1 MTQHI
6 NHNHSKPDFSKP
18 DSSPDSSPDFERKTM
33 GGEGDGPDPV
43 PFEQFELV
51 SAYLDNEVTEN
62 ERHQVEHWLATDA
75 KIQALYAD
83 LGGMTD
89 CLKQAPVP
97 LSASPEQV
105 LAGVMAKMETRQ
117 RKRHRWGGAAIAAG
131 LAATVGAISVGLR
144 QPGLQFA
151 QHGPLDPE
159 ADNGPLELA
168 QSPTPVLDPVIDP
181 VIDTVAASPDDGP
194 ILERA
199 LILE

>member
-6 NHNHSKPDFSKP
+6 NHNHSNPDP
-18 DSSPDSSPDFERKTM
+18 DRPQLGGVPL
-33 GGEGDGPDPV
+33 GGEDDAHAPV

-51 SAYLDNEVTEN
+51 SAYLDNEVTEE
-62 ERHQVEHWLATDA
+62 ERQQVEHWLATDA

-105 LAGVMAKMETRQ
+105 LAGVMAKVNQQQ
-117 RKRHRWGGAAIAAG
+117 RKRHRLWGGAAIAAS
-131 LAATVGAISVGLR
+131 LAAIVGAISVGLR

-151 QHGPLDPE
+151 QTPPATLDSE
-159 ADNGPLELA
+159 LDAGPLELA
-168 QSPTPVLDPVIDP
+168 QSPTPA
-181 VIDTVAASPDDGP
+181 IDTVAASPEDEP